1 MYELML
7 DVPNFG
13 VDLRGEGK
21 GAGAFYLGISPD
33 QPWI

>member
-13 VDLRGEGK
+13 VDLRGEGE
-21 GAGAFYLGISPD
+21 GGAFYLGISPD